1 METQS
6 QSHTST
12 NSIDIT
18 FIIEPFWDMSFRDN
32 IFEIVKR
39 LIDTVQQNTLLNYE
53 LLAITSTY
61 DWEEEDNDK
70 LKELLVIKGEKKAD
84 YQHIPFEVLTCNFFD
99 ITQYKND
106 FSKCYNILCKQAKGD
121 YICIVNP
128 YDYLPHNFS
137 LNLLNKYVSIQHS
150 GIVGLCDLSI
160 HYNNTSFSALSD
172 NTNENFEL
180 VLQPKDYIVNG
191 TLFFSKDM
199 FHTVGAFDEER
210 LLGTYSITQY
220 CLRAKY
226 MGFHNYYLPDLTKT
240 TLNSE
245 LFPIYS
251 LSVLGINDMIS
262 NRNFHIPIL
271 Y

>member
-6 QSHTST
+6 QPHTYT

-18 FIIEPFWDMSFRDN
+18 FIIKPFWDMSFRDN

-53 LLAITSTY
+53 LLAITSNY
-61 DWEEEDNDK
+61 DWEEEDNEK

-84 YQHIPFEVLTCNFFD
+84 YQYIPFDVITCNFFD
-99 ITQYKND
+99 ISQYKND
-106 FSKCYNILCKQAKGD
+106 YAKCYNILCKQAKGD

-137 LNLLNKYVSIQHS
+137 LHLLNKYVSIQHS
-150 GIVGLCDLSI
+150 GIIGLCDLSI

-172 NTNENFEL
+172 TTNENFEL
-180 VLQPKDYIVNG
+180 VLQPKDSIVSE
-191 TLFFSKDM
+191 TVFFSKDI

-210 LLGTYSITQY
+210 LLGAYTINQY

-226 MGFHNYYLPDLTKT
+226 MGFHNYYLSELIKT
-240 TLNSE
+240 TITYETFQPCFNTE
-245 LFPIYS
+245 
-251 LSVLGINDMIS
+251 LGINDMIL
-262 NRNFHIPIL
+262 NRNFYIPIL

>member
-1 METQS
+1 MRSSLEQ
-6 QSHTST
+6 
-12 NSIDIT
+12 NEEPKIDIT

-61 DWEEEDNDK
+61 EWEEEDNDK
-70 LKELLVIKGEKKAD
+70 LKELLVIKSESKVD

-106 FSKCYNILCKQAKGD
+106 FSKCYNILCKQAKGN

-137 LNLLNKYVSIQHS
+137 LHLLNKYVSIQHS

-191 TLFFSKDM
+191 TVFFSKDM

-210 LLGTYSITQY
+210 FLGHSCIIQY

-240 TLNSE
+240 TITDETFQPCFNTE
-245 LFPIYS
+245 
-251 LSVLGINDMIS
+251 LGINDMIS